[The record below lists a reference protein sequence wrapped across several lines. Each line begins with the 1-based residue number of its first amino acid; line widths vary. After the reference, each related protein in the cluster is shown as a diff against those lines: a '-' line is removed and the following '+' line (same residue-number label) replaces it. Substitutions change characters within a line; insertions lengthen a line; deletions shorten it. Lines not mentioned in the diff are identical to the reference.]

1 MNYTRF
7 IFFVYGFAFVTN
19 GFLLCV
25 DAVMYWNGSDVSI
38 YMTLLHLAVF
48 LFGLAGVVYLKGE
61 GNAE

>member
-7 IFFVYGFAFVTN
+7 IFFVYGFAFVTK
-19 GFLLCV
+19 
-25 DAVMYWNGSDVSI
+25 
-38 YMTLLHLAVF
+38 TLLHLAVF